1 VGGNRDYQLLKS
13 NRTLLLLSSSTTHSN
28 NSTLDT
34 TSIYTLI
41 MRLPNLVA
49 GVFGAFATAAPIEEA
64 KTAVV
69 DLTQVPDAFA
79 GTAWFSG
86 GGSTYMSVVSCVR
99 VPKII
104 QSFAVLKGSAC
115 YIYQ

>member
-1 VGGNRDYQLLKS
+1 MRF
-13 NRTLLLLSSSTTHSN
+13 
-28 NSTLDT
+28 STL
-34 TSIYTLI
+34 
-41 MRLPNLVA
+41 VA
-49 GVFGAFATAAPIEEA
+49 AIFGAVTTAAPIEED

-86 GGSTYMSVVSCVR
+86 GGSTYMSVAGCVR